1 MSKVLVLHD
10 TFLYKGGGER
20 LILMIANALEADIAS
35 GFFSP
40 GSYDLRAQGFKWAMI
55 PLMSQFFLHEFTW
68 MPRKMAF
75 ICKNGLRH
83 FGLKWAFSI
92 NARKLRNTYD
102 TVILSGDCLSAT
114 GHFQGKKIVYYCH
127 TIPRYLFDQ
136 REQYEQKVP
145 KAILPLYRVMTSVF
159 RKAYLRDLSSIKN
172 LLTNSKNTQKRIKT
186 FTDRDADILYPPV
199 DADFFCPPE
208 IPQEK
213 SYFLS
218 FARLSSIKRVDRIVL
233 AFQSMPEEKLI
244 ITYGKNDPEK
254 ANIESLIAW
263 YTNISMRE
271 SPSDEE
277 LRNLIRGAKAT
288 IYVPVDEDFGM
299 SPVES
304 MACGTPVIGVND
316 GGLKE
321 SIVDGQT
328 GILINPDC
336 APEYIIDA
344 VRALPWKNI
353 SSWTCIQRAADFDL
367 KSFTKKLNEAINK

>member
-1 MSKVLVLHD
+1 
-10 TFLYKGGGER
+10 
-20 LILMIANALEADIAS
+20 
-35 GFFSP
+35 
-40 GSYDLRAQGFKWAMI
+40 
-55 PLMSQFFLHEFTW
+55 
-68 MPRKMAF
+68 MAF
-75 ICKNGLRH
+75 IFKNGLRH

-102 TVILSGDCLSAT
+102 TVILSGDCLSAI

-218 FARLSSIKRVDRIVL
+218 FARLSSIKRVDRIAL

-254 ANIESLIAW
+254 ANIESLIA
-263 YTNISMRE
+263 
-271 SPSDEE
+271 
-277 LRNLIRGAKAT
+277 
-288 IYVPVDEDFGM
+288 
-299 SPVES
+299 
-304 MACGTPVIGVND
+304 
-316 GGLKE
+316 
-321 SIVDGQT
+321 
-328 GILINPDC
+328 
-336 APEYIIDA
+336 
-344 VRALPWKNI
+344 
-353 SSWTCIQRAADFDL
+353 
-367 KSFTKKLNEAINK
+367 